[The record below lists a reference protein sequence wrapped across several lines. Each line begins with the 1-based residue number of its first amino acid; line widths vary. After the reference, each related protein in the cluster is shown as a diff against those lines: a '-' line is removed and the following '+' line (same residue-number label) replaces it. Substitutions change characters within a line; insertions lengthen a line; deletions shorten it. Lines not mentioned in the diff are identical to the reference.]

1 MVCFLR
7 FTQLDL
13 ISNQVNMMRIKI
25 WDRKKRRKMLVF
37 SINIMIR
44 KYDKCLFETLIV
56 TGTQHEVLISLWL
69 YVVLQSVWYVSL
81 HCGGRKSSSKCVI
94 GYHVQEH
101 CFRWI
106 HISAKDSFFLFIN
119 WCPRSYMVYI
129 TCWAISHAKL
139 THHVTHRNKQCA
151 WNHMGLILISEARS
165 CHHGDE
171 MEVSWS
177 TLPKSLFQVELS
189 WLAPLFQCLRNRS
202 GKDINSFQPCQRT
215 S

>member
-151 WNHMGLILISEARS
+151 WNHMGLILDFRS
-165 CHHGDE
+165 KKLS
-171 MEVSWS
+171 SWRWNGGIMKHS
-177 TLPKSLFQVELS
+177 SQVFVPGRTELAGS
-189 WLAPLFQCLRNRS
+189 SVPMPSQ
-202 GKDINSFQPCQRT
+202 
-215 S
+215 